1 MEGPTHAINAE
12 AASASASQA
21 ASAQASQ
28 AATAHLQLQPRPH
41 GHYGIGGVMKLVGEK
56 THLTPYQRVGADGG
70 GGGGGGGGGRVA
82 ADRRTDVGG

>member
-56 THLTPYQRVGADGG
+56 THLTPYHIKAAVWAPFLLAGG
-70 GGGGGGGGGRVA
+70 GLV
-82 ADRRTDVGG
+82 